1 MKGYIKLHREI
12 QNHWLWEE
20 PRRLRAWLY
29 LLFEAA
35 WEPRTI
41 PWGKDESVTLCRGQI
56 ATSIRKLNG
65 RWGYCTETTLALLK
79 LFEEQGMIT
88 RETSAKRSLITI
100 VNYEKYQLFEDSAE
114 RKVERKVERKSKH
127 NKEKEEKI
135 INNNINL
142 SLSREQ
148 DLIFIEQLKSD
159 EKFFED
165 VAVSLHIE
173 IQMLKDL
180 YEEFSKSMLIKNKY
194 HKDCAD
200 YRQHFYNWVSKVLEN
215 AAESKNNA
223 DYGRTRQKAG
233 GDKYE
238 ARRGTGVSAK
248 TADDFQE
255 SF

>member
-41 PWGKDESVTLCRGQI
+41 PWGKDESVTICRGQI

-100 VNYEKYQLFEDSAE
+100 VNYEKYQLFEDSAA

-127 NKEKEEKI
+127 NKEKENGIKTLIKEIRKSSSMGDL
-135 INNNINL
+135 NNIYL
-142 SLSREQ
+142 EQ
-148 DLIFIEQLKSD
+148 GSTNVDTQDNVILNRKKAKEIILQ
-159 EKFFED
+159 KF
-165 VAVSLHIE
+165 
-173 IQMLKDL
+173 
-180 YEEFSKSMLIKNKY
+180 
-194 HKDCAD
+194 
-200 YRQHFYNWVSKVLEN
+200 
-215 AAESKNNA
+215 
-223 DYGRTRQKAG
+223 
-233 GDKYE
+233 
-238 ARRGTGVSAK
+238 
-248 TADDFQE
+248 
-255 SF
+255 SFAF

>member
-41 PWGKDESVTLCRGQI
+41 PWGKDESVTICRGQI

-114 RKVERKVERKSKH
+114 RKV
-127 NKEKEEKI
+127 
-135 INNNINL
+135 
-142 SLSREQ
+142 
-148 DLIFIEQLKSD
+148 
-159 EKFFED
+159 
-165 VAVSLHIE
+165 
-173 IQMLKDL
+173 
-180 YEEFSKSMLIKNKY
+180 
-194 HKDCAD
+194 
-200 YRQHFYNWVSKVLEN
+200 
-215 AAESKNNA
+215 
-223 DYGRTRQKAG
+223 
-233 GDKYE
+233 
-238 ARRGTGVSAK
+238 
-248 TADDFQE
+248 
-255 SF
+255 

>member
-1 MKGYIKLHREI
+1 
-12 QNHWLWEE
+12 
-20 PRRLRAWLY
+20 
-29 LLFEAA
+29 
-35 WEPRTI
+35 
-41 PWGKDESVTLCRGQI
+41 
-56 ATSIRKLNG
+56 
-65 RWGYCTETTLALLK
+65 
-79 LFEEQGMIT
+79 MIT

-165 VAVSLHIE
+165 VAASLRIE

-180 YEEFSKSMLIKNKY
+180 YEEFSKTMLIKIN
-194 HKDCAD
+194 
-200 YRQHFYNWVSKVLEN
+200 ST
-215 AAESKNNA
+215 
-223 DYGRTRQKAG
+223 RTATTT
-233 GDKYE
+233 DSTST
-238 ARRGTGVSAK
+238 TG
-248 TADDFQE
+248 
-255 SF
+255 

>member
-1 MKGYIKLHREI
+1 
-12 QNHWLWEE
+12 
-20 PRRLRAWLY
+20 
-29 LLFEAA
+29 
-35 WEPRTI
+35 
-41 PWGKDESVTLCRGQI
+41 
-56 ATSIRKLNG
+56 
-65 RWGYCTETTLALLK
+65 
-79 LFEEQGMIT
+79 MIT

-100 VNYEKYQLFEDSAE
+100 VNYEKYQLFEDSA
-114 RKVERKVERKSKH
+114 ERKVERKSKH

-173 IQMLKDL
+173 MQMLKKL
-180 YEEFSKSMLIKNKY
+180 YEEFSKTMLIKNKF
-194 HKDCAD
+194 HKDCND

-215 AAESKNNA
+215 AAESKNTA

-233 GDKYE
+233 VDKYE